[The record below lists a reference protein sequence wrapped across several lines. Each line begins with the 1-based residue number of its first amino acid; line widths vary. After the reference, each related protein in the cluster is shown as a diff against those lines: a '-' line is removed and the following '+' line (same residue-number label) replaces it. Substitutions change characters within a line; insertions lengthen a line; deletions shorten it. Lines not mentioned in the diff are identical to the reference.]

1 MNVVLVFHK
10 LRQKIA
16 VDAIMLGCFAI
27 SVQIFI
33 SVLHSAPPSHG
44 NGEVP

>member
-1 MNVVLVFHK
+1 MNVVLMLRK

-16 VDAIMLGCFAI
+16 VEVIMSGCFAI

-33 SVLHSAPPSHG
+33 SVLHLAPPSHG
-44 NGEVP
+44 NG